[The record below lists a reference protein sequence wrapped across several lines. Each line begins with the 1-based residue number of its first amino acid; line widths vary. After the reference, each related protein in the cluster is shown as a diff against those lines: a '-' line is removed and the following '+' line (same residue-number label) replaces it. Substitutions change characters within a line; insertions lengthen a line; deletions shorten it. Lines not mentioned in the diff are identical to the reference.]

1 VNRTLQAILLFS
13 ILFLSL
19 NPASLEAKQG
29 DALFSSPGKKL
40 IVGVTH
46 DPPYLMKSA
55 DGEWTGINADI
66 WKAITH
72 TLKVD
77 YEFREMTFEQLIE
90 ALEKKQ
96 IDIAVEGFFI
106 LAERMNRMDYSFP
119 LGSTRLAVATLPE
132 KIQHPWWT
140 AVKIFFSWSTFKI
153 LLWLCLVLI
162 VLGTIFWLIERNSN
176 PDHFGGDRIKGI
188 GSGIYW
194 VGSTLASGVCFGI
207 ALKSLPARILGL
219 IWMLACAVALSALIA
234 SLTSALS
241 ESRSS
246 VEMVSDETLRSMHLA
261 GIKGSGELIT
271 LKNLGGKFTP
281 YGEEEDAVRAVL
293 KGDVEG
299 FLYDEITLHYYND
312 NQFKNKISVYPTST
326 KRYSFAFGLP
336 RQSPLRDKV
345 NYALTSLMEKPEWS
359 FILKRYGLKENFEE
373 IESSQIQKKKRN
385 R

>member
-1 VNRTLQAILLFS
+1 
-13 ILFLSL
+13 
-19 NPASLEAKQG
+19 
-29 DALFSSPGKKL
+29 
-40 IVGVTH
+40 
-46 DPPYLMKSA
+46 
-55 DGEWTGINADI
+55 
-66 WKAITH
+66 
-72 TLKVD
+72 
-77 YEFREMTFEQLIE
+77 
-90 ALEKKQ
+90 
-96 IDIAVEGFFI
+96 
-106 LAERMNRMDYSFP
+106 MNRMDYSFP